1 MDMPD
6 LNALVVFAQV
16 VKQGSFVGAARRL
29 HLPKATVSRRIQQL
43 EESLQVKLLERSTRV
58 VRPTEI
64 GQMYYQYCDRI
75 VAEIEEAKAAIDE
88 QQAEPQ
94 GILRTSAPSAFT
106 HLFLKELIP
115 QFLNR
120 YPKLQLNHSIVNGG
134 VNPLQDGFDVSIRIG
149 YVEDSLL
156 KIQPLGEASRQ
167 LFASP
172 TYLEHRLAPQTL
184 AELGNHDVVITGNRA
199 NPSWELSNK
208 LMGKQTITLNPRCWI
223 NDPTIAFEMVLSGM
237 GIGLLPVFFCTEAI
251 LSGALVPLLED
262 WLASPILLSA
272 VFPTTRERSPKV
284 KAFLQFL
291 QENLR
296 L

>member
-1 MDMPD
+1 MEVPD
-6 LNALVVFAQV
+6 LNALVVFAYV

-29 HLPKATVSRRIQQL
+29 NLPKATVSRRIQQL
-43 EESLQVKLLERSTRV
+43 EDALQVKLLERSTRV

-64 GQMYYQYCDRI
+64 GRLYYDYCDRI
-75 VAEIEEAKAAIDE
+75 VAEIEEANAAVDE

-106 HLFLKELIP
+106 HLFLKDLIP
-115 QFLNR
+115 EFLRR
-120 YPKLQLNHSIVNGG
+120 YPKVRLNHHIVNKA

-149 YVEDSLL
+149 RLEDSLL
-156 KIQPLGEASRQ
+156 RIQPLGEAAHQ

-172 TYLEHRLAPQTL
+172 TYLMRHNPPQTPT
-184 AELGNHDVVITGNRA
+184 ELSHHDTIFTGNTDS
-199 NPSWELSNK
+199 PSWELHHEQS
-208 LMGKQTITLNPRCWI
+208 GHQTIALNPRCWI
-223 NDPTIAFEMVLSGM
+223 NDPTVAFEMVLAGV
-237 GIGLLPVFFCTEAI
+237 GISLLPVFFCLEAI
-251 LSGALVPLLED
+251 QSRALLPLLED
-262 WLASPILLSA
+262 WCAAPVPLSA
-272 VFPTTRERSPKV
+272 IFPTTRERSPKV